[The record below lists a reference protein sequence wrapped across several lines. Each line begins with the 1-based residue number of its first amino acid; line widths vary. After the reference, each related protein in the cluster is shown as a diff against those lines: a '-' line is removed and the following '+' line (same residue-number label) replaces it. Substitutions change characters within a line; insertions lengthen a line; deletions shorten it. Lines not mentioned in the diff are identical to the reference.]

1 MFHSARRGTAS
12 GTTLFSRVP
21 RELVH
26 KTAPD
31 EVLLTGW
38 RQQADDHFVVT
49 ASWPEQHSFY
59 VPVAGAN
66 DPLLAAESVRQA
78 IPLLCH
84 GAYGVPL
91 GHRQIWDDF
100 ACTLHADALSVGERP
115 AHIELDITCSE
126 VRRRGSRLAAMT
138 MHVRLIRDGVC
149 MGVARTRFTNQPP
162 AIYQRLRGEYADVE
176 AAVSRTIPLAPPMAP
191 KQVQRSRFRDV
202 ALSPTNTAQV
212 FQLRVDPAHPVLFDH
227 PVDHAPGMLLLEAAR
242 QATHAVAHPHEV
254 VLTGMDCLFSLYAEL
269 DAPCWI
275 ETSAISN
282 ELMGRLAVKVVAR
295 QSGREVFSAMT
306 TAEHTVPA

>member
-1 MFHSARRGTAS
+1 MSDSARRDAAS
-12 GTTLFSRVP
+12 GTALFSRVP

-38 RQQADDHFVVT
+38 RQEAEDHFVVT

-59 VPVAGAN
+59 VPVAGAR

-84 GAYGVPL
+84 GAYGVPQ
-91 GHRQIWDDF
+91 GHRQIWDHF
-100 ACTLHADALSVGERP
+100 ACALHPDALSADEGP
-115 AHIELDITCSE
+115 ATIELDVSCSD

-138 MHVRLIRDGVC
+138 MQVRLMRDGAC
-149 MGVARTRFTNQPP
+149 MGVAHARFTNQPP
-162 AIYQRLRGEYADVE
+162 AIYQRLRGEYADLE
-176 AAVSRTIPLAPPMAP
+176 AAMSRTIPLAPPISP

-202 ALSPTNTAQV
+202 VLSPTNTAQV
-212 FQLRVDPAHPVLFDH
+212 SQLRVDLAHPVLFDH

-242 QATHAVAHPHEV
+242 QATHAVAHPHDV
-254 VLTGMDCLFSLYAEL
+254 VLTGMDCAFSHYAEL

-275 ETSAISN
+275 ETSALGN
-282 ELMGRLAVKVVAR
+282 ELMGRLAVQVVAR
-295 QSGREVFSAMT
+295 QFGREVFSALI
-306 TAEHTVPA
+306 TAEHSVRT